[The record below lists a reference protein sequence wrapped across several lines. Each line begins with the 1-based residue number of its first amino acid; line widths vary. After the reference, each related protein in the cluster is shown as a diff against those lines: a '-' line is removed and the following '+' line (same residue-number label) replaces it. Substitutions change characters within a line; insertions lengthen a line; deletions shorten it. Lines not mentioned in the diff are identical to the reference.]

1 MSEKFK
7 DFNYPMIVIV
17 GGGFAGLELAKKLS
31 HKRYRV
37 YVLDRHNYHTFQP
50 LLYQVATGGLGSDSI
65 AYPLRKVIGPM
76 PNVAYRMA
84 EVHSIHHEEKFVATN
99 VGDFYYDYLVLAT
112 GSRTNF
118 FGNQALESLTMPIK
132 TIPHALDIRSLFLQ
146 EFEKALVEKSLD
158 KQVASLNFVIVG
170 AGPTGVELAGAMAE
184 IRINVMPNDYREL
197 NPDHMNIYLVEAGP
211 RVLPSMS
218 EKSSASAQGFLED
231 LGVELML
238 NTLVT
243 DYDGVELQ
251 LKDKPSILAETVIW
265 SAGVMGEQPQGIA
278 PENVIRG
285 NRIKV
290 NEYAQV
296 EGMDGV
302 YALGDIG
309 AMVSESTPFGHPMLA
324 SVAKQQGQWM
334 ADNFMRMQNK
344 KAVRPFI
351 YRDKGS
357 MATIGRNRAV
367 VDLPFMH
374 LKGWMA
380 WYIWM
385 FVHLLLLVS
394 FRNRVMVFVNW
405 TWNYFSYERAI
416 RLIIRPYIKKYPKD
430 GK

>member
-7 DFNYPMIVIV
+7 DFKYPMIVIV

-31 HKRYRV
+31 HNHYRV

-76 PNVAYRMA
+76 PNVAFRMA
-84 EVHSIHHEEKFVATN
+84 EVHHIHHDQKFVATN
-99 VGDFYYDYLVLAT
+99 VGDFHYDYLVLAT
-112 GSRTNF
+112 GSQTNF
-118 FGNQALESLTMPIK
+118 FGNKALERLTMPIK

-158 KQVASLNFVIVG
+158 KKVASLNFVIVG

-184 IRINVMPNDYREL
+184 IRLNVIPHDYREL
-197 NPDHMNIYLVEAGP
+197 NQDHMHIYLVEAGN
-211 RVLPSMS
+211 RILPSMS
-218 EKSSASAQGFLED
+218 ERSSQNAARFLEK
-231 LGVELML
+231 LGVELRL

-243 DYDGVELQ
+243 GYDGVELQ

-265 SAGVMGEQPQGIA
+265 SAGVMGDLPDGIG
-278 PENVIRG
+278 PENIIRG
-285 NRIKV
+285 NRIRV
-290 NEYAQV
+290 NEFAEV
-296 EGMDGV
+296 AGMDGV
-302 YALGDIG
+302 YAIGDIG
-309 AMVSESTPFGHPMLA
+309 AMVSESLPFGHPMLA
-324 SVAKQQGQWM
+324 SVAKQQGQWL
-334 ADNFMRMQNK
+334 ADNLIRSARNK
-344 KAVRPFI
+344 TIKPFT

-357 MATIGRNRAV
+357 MATIGRNKAV

-374 LKGWMA
+374 LKGWLA

-394 FRNRVMVFVNW
+394 FRNRIMVFVNW
-405 TWNYFSYERAI
+405 AWNYLSYERAI
-416 RLIIRPYIKKYPKD
+416 RLIIRPYIKKYPED